1 MHFLIGALVVVA
13 IIWFMIVSPAF
24 RRIAIGLLVLASLG
38 IAWAVYNSNEETKVR
53 QRQQAENERFAVT
66 AIHAEDLLLADVTLK
81 KEGAWWYL
89 KGAITNN
96 SKYALGKIG
105 FLVTIQD
112 CPQPQN
118 CKVVGQEAASTNSGS
133 YSEYDRT
140 SVVPASRAVFSAV
153 TRWNSRIFGG
163 EQSQELQ
170 NHRKQSR
177 RDASSFIRNPARLAA
192 AMGEVKAPVKT

>member
-1 MHFLIGALVVVA
+1 MGAAVMHFLIGALVVVA

-24 RRIAIGLLVLASLG
+24 RRIAVGLLVLVSLG

-66 AIHAEDLLLADVTLK
+66 AIQAQDLLLADVTLK

-89 KGAITNN
+89 KGAITNT
-96 SKYALGKIG
+96 KYALGKIG

-133 YSEYDRT
+133 YSYNDRT
-140 SVVPASRAVFSAV
+140 SIVPAGQVRLFSSYAMEFKNMPAASNPQ
-153 TRWNSRIFGG
+153 WNYKIT
-163 EQSQELQ
+163 EI
-170 NHRKQSR
+170 
-177 RDASSFIRNPARLAA
+177 RD
-192 AMGEVKAPVKT
+192 TW

>member
-1 MHFLIGALVVVA
+1 MGAAFMHFLIGALIVVA

-24 RRIAIGLLVLASLG
+24 RRIAIALLVLASLG
-38 IAWAVYNSNEETKVR
+38 IAWVVYNSNEEEKVR

-66 AIHAEDLLLADVTLK
+66 AIQAEDLSLADVTLK
-81 KEGAWWYL
+81 KEGAWWCL

-96 SKYALGKIG
+96 SKYALGKIR

-133 YSEYDRT
+133 YSYNDRT
-140 SVVPASRAVFSAV
+140 PIVPASQVRLFSTYAMAFKNMPATSNPQWSYKITEIRA
-153 TRWNSRIFGG
+153 TW
-163 EQSQELQ
+163 
-170 NHRKQSR
+170 
-177 RDASSFIRNPARLAA
+177 
-192 AMGEVKAPVKT
+192 

>member
-1 MHFLIGALVVVA
+1 MGAAVMHFLIGALVVVA

-38 IAWAVYNSNEETKVR
+38 IAWVVYNSNEETKVR

-66 AIHAEDLLLADVTLK
+66 AIHAEDLLLADVALK

-133 YSEYDRT
+133 YSYNDRT
-140 SVVPASRAVFSAV
+140 PIVPAGQVRLFSTYALEFKNMPAASNPQWSYKITEIRA
-153 TRWNSRIFGG
+153 TW
-163 EQSQELQ
+163 
-170 NHRKQSR
+170 
-177 RDASSFIRNPARLAA
+177 
-192 AMGEVKAPVKT
+192 

>member
-1 MHFLIGALVVVA
+1 MHFLIGALVVGA

-24 RRIAIGLLVLASLG
+24 RRIAIGLLILASLG
-38 IAWAVYNSNEETKVR
+38 IAWVIYNSNEESKVR

-66 AIHAEDLLLADVTLK
+66 AIRADDLSLADVTLK

-112 CPQPQN
+112 CTQPQN
-118 CKVVGQEAASTNSGS
+118 CKVVGQETASTNSGS
-133 YSEYDRT
+133 YSSNDRT
-140 SVVPASRAVFSAV
+140 PIVPAGQVRLFSTYAMEFKNMPPASNPGWSYKITEIRA
-153 TRWNSRIFGG
+153 TW
-163 EQSQELQ
+163 
-170 NHRKQSR
+170 
-177 RDASSFIRNPARLAA
+177 
-192 AMGEVKAPVKT
+192 